1 MNFTHILLIQTGD
14 HTVDY
19 DIRTE
24 ETDEPVTINFED
36 QNPGTTEE
44 KIFILR
50 NCV

>member
-14 HTVDY
+14 NTVDY
-19 DIRTE
+19 DIRNE